1 MECEICESDVSEEM
15 IKHINIKGKN
25 KKVCEECIAAIKGFA

>member
-1 MECEICESDVSEEM
+1 MECEICESYVSEEN
-15 IKHINIKGKN
+15 IKHISIKGKN